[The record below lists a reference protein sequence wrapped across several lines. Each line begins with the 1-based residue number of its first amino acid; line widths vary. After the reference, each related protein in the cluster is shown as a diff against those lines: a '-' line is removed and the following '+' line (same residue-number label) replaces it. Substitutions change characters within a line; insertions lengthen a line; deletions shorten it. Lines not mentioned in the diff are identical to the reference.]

1 MSFDYQI
8 FKFVETLKAMAY
20 FTLEVFSSGHFTV
33 SENFSRRRLRSE
45 KEGLEGFRYG
55 ALSPHLSY
63 KHKKDTFP

>member
-1 MSFDYQI
+1 
-8 FKFVETLKAMAY
+8 MAY
-20 FTLEVFSSGHFTV
+20 FTVEVFSSGHFTV